1 MQNETDT
8 ACMDTLVL
16 TRMKGNFI
24 VEIFVKFFIVYMSL
38 NLSSILH

>member
-8 ACMDTLVL
+8 AYMDTLVL
-16 TRMKGNFI
+16 TRMKGNCI

-38 NLSSILH
+38 NLSSILR